1 MRIGVLA
8 GPGSWHFLDLQRAGG
23 DRHEI
28 ISLSF
33 DNLAAEFGSSH
44 RSNDARFHNGTIDL
58 RTLDRLIV
66 RTMPAGSL
74 QQVVFR
80 MNLLGRLESAGVKI
94 LNPPKTIEIAV
105 DKFLSLS
112 LLTESGI
119 SVPPTAVAES
129 LPAALDCF
137 SSLGGDVVYK
147 PIFGSMGRGIVRLN
161 DRETAANF
169 FETQIASGQIIYLQ
183 KFIDHGDWD
192 LRILIVGDSTYSI
205 KRQRKG
211 HWLTNI
217 ARGGIG
223 SPYHPT
229 DRELALAF
237 AAAEA
242 TGCRV
247 AGIDIFY
254 DQKTATP
261 MVCDINAA
269 PGWKATSSTLSQDIA
284 KRIIDEVA
292 NM

>member
-1 MRIGVLA
+1 MLA
-8 GPGSWHFLDLQRAGG
+8 TPSSWHFLDLLRSGG
-23 DRHEI
+23 RQHEI

-33 DNLAAEFGSSH
+33 DDLAAEFGSSH
-44 RSNDARFHNGTIDL
+44 GFNDTEFRNGAIDL

-80 MNLLGRLESAGVKI
+80 MDLLGRLESAGIRIV
-94 LNPPKTIEIAV
+94 NSPKSIEIAV

-112 LLTESGI
+112 LLAESGVSI
-119 SVPPTAVAES
+119 PPTAVAES

-137 SSLGGDVVYK
+137 SRLGGDVVYK
-147 PIFGSMGRGIVRLN
+147 PIFGSMGKGIVRLN

-169 FETQIASGQIIYLQ
+169 FEAQITAGQVVYLQ

-192 LRILIVGDSTYSI
+192 LRILIVGDQTYSI

-217 ARGGIG
+217 ARGGTG
-223 SPYHPT
+223 LPYRPT
-229 DRELALAF
+229 DRELELAF
-237 AAAEA
+237 AAAKA
-242 TGCRV
+242 TGCIV

-254 DQKTATP
+254 DQKTAMP

-269 PGWKATSSTLSQDIA
+269 PGWKATSSTLDQDIG
-284 KRIIDEVA
+284 KQIIDEVVDV
-292 NM
+292 